1 VDYNLWLGPA
11 LDEPIYRDKLH
22 YDWHWVWNTGN
33 GEMGNWGI
41 HVLDDAINV
50 ALRDR
55 VPFPRR
61 IVSAGGRALWNDA
74 GETPNVGFAYYDT
87 GSIPLLFA
95 LSNLDEPMREQAT
108 DETSRQSPGKL
119 NFEGIGSGYVV
130 YCAGG
135 YYAGG
140 RGGGAA
146 RDLNGKLIRKFS
158 GDSGAGHARNFIDA
172 VFAHDRVRL
181 NSEVQLGH
189 QSTSW
194 CNLGNIALRLGRTYE
209 HDAAAALGQPQKAW
223 GELIDRTE
231 QHLAGNSIVARD
243 ALRLSPV
250 LEFDSQNEQFVG
262 ENAAAANQLLRRRYR
277 QGFDLPTIS

>member
-1 VDYNLWLGPA
+1 MDYNLWLGPA

-50 ALRDR
+50 VLRDQ
-55 VPFPRR
+55 VHFPKR
-61 IVSAGGRALWNDA
+61 IVCAGGRAIWNDA

-87 GSIPLLFA
+87 GSVPLLFA
-95 LSNLDEPMREQAT
+95 LSNLDEPVSGQAT
-108 DETSRQSPGKL
+108 DEASRQSQRGV
-119 NFEGIGSGYVV
+119 NYEGVGSGYVV
-130 YCAGG
+130 YCEGG

-146 RDLNGKLIRKFS
+146 RGSNGKLIRKFS
-158 GDSGAGHARNFIDA
+158 GDSGAGHARNFVDA
-172 VFAHDRVRL
+172 VFSHNRNRL
-181 NSEVQLGH
+181 NSEVQIGH

-194 CNLGNIALRLGRTYE
+194 CNLGNIAVRLGRSYE
-209 HDAAAALGQPQKAW
+209 HDAAAAIGQPQQAW

-231 QHLAGNSIVARD
+231 QHLAGNSIAANH

-250 LEFDSQNEQFVG
+250 LEFDSQSEQFVG
-262 ENAAAANQLLRRRYR
+262 ESAAAANELLRREFR
-277 QGFDLPTIS
+277 QGFEVPEIS